1 MSRLFHIVA
10 FGGGTGL
17 PVLLAGL
24 RDRPEAVVTAV
35 VTVADDG
42 GSSGRLRRELGVAP
56 PGDIRACLL
65 ALARDDRLAGVFDH
79 RFSSAGE
86 LDGHPLGNLIVAG
99 LAGMSGDLVA
109 GVESACRMLD
119 VRGEVYPAAC
129 DALTLELRARDGA
142 VLHGESAVAGRR
154 GALARVEAVP
164 PVAAAPAGVLAAI
177 ARADAVVLSAG
188 SLYTST
194 IAALLGTGTREAL
207 GRFRGPVLHVANLS
221 EQSGETGGL
230 TVAGHVRAIAAH
242 AGPRITDVLVAQEAG
257 RWLPG
262 AVRVDDRALA
272 RLGVA
277 VHRSPLL
284 GAGASR
290 HDPARLAAAV
300 LAVAARRSARLALTR
315 RPARPQRTTVERVT
329 GVATIR

>member
-1 MSRLFHIVA
+1 MSRPFHIVA

-17 PVLLAGL
+17 PALLAGL
-24 RDRPEAVVTAV
+24 RDRPEAFVTAV

-65 ALARDDRLAGVFDH
+65 ALARDDRLAGVFEH

-99 LAGMSGDLVA
+99 LAGMSGDLAA

-119 VRGEVYPAAC
+119 VRGEVYPAAA
-129 DALTLELRARDGA
+129 DALTLELRARDGT
-142 VLHGESAVAGRR
+142 VLRGESAVAGRH
-154 GALARVEAVP
+154 GAIARVEAVP
-164 PVAAAPAGVLAAI
+164 PVAAAPLGVLAAI

-207 GRFRGPVLHVANLS
+207 GRFGGPVVYVANLS
-221 EQSGETGGL
+221 EQPGETGGL

-242 AGPRITDVLVAQEAG
+242 AGPRITDVLVAQEAAAVG
-257 RWLPG
+257 FPG
-262 AVRVDDRALA
+262 AVRADDRALA

-277 VHRSPLL
+277 VHRVPVVD
-284 GAGASR
+284 AAAAR
-290 HDPARLAAAV
+290 HDPARLAAAA
-300 LAVAARRSARLALTR
+300 LAVASRRSARAGAD
-315 RPARPQRTTVERVT
+315 PQARAAAADD
-329 GVATIR
+329 G

>member
-56 PGDIRACLL
+56 PGDLRACLL

-79 RFSSAGE
+79 RFSSVGE

-119 VRGEVYPAAC
+119 VRGAVYPAAC
-129 DALTLELRARDGA
+129 DALTLELHARDGA
-142 VLHGESAVAGRR
+142 VLYGESAVAGRR
-154 GALARVEAVP
+154 GALARIEAVP

-177 ARADAVVLSAG
+177 AGADAVVLSAG
-188 SLYTST
+188 SLFTST
-194 IAALLGTGTREAL
+194 IAALLGSGTREAL

-257 RWLPG
+257 FPG

-272 RLGVA
+272 RLGA
-277 VHRSPLL
+277 SVHRSPLL

-290 HDPARLAAAV
+290 HDPGRLADAV
-300 LAVAARRSARLALTR
+300 LAVAAGRSARVGAD
-315 RPARPQRTTVERVT
+315 PQARAAAADD
-329 GVATIR
+329 G